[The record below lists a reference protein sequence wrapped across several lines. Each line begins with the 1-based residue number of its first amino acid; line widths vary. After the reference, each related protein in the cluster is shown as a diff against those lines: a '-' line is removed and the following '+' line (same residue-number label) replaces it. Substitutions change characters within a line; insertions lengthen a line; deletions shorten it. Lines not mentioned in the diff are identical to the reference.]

1 MRAKTL
7 KGNQAKKERHAW
19 VSTPSWMVACLSA
32 VRSIGENCLRQVT
45 VHAELSNPG
54 HSAAVTWILVPRMQ
68 LREQSTEPVFLNV
81 YGTLESIPRNDFRQP
96 L

>member
-1 MRAKTL
+1 MDGCL
-7 KGNQAKKERHAW
+7 H
-19 VSTPSWMVACLSA
+19 ACLYA

-45 VHAELSNPG
+45 VHGELSNPR

-81 YGTLESIPRNDFRQP
+81 YETRESIPRKEFRQP
-96 L
+96 EAWRAGTITPFLLGA